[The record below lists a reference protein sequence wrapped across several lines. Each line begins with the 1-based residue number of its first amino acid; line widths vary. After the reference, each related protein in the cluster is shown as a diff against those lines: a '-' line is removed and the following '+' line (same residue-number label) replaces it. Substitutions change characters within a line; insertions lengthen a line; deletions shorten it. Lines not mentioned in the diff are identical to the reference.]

1 MAIMEEWSMKAK
13 LKDLYPNPYKNWISE
28 GQLNEEQV
36 KKLEASLDKLGLMGS
51 IPVTKIDDKLCL
63 ISHHHRVAAMKNKYG
78 DDYEVEVTI
87 HDYNKE
93 QLFRGMVVENLTQRQ
108 GEFREE
114 TQNLVAI
121 RKYLKENPTACPD
134 SGHADDSRKDT
145 KGIMDAGSIRNIEA
159 WLNDQGEIMARGK
172 IHSLLQIHDKLD
184 PELQE
189 KIEKVHSGDADRRTD
204 EDVVPLTR
212 AVQLS
217 TFDDPDEQKDL
228 AKALNK
234 SSEQRVRE
242 QSKLLSK
249 YKRASEEE
257 KDKIRSGKKDIALV
271 DALPSDFKKTEKSP
285 TEQMREFMAEIRAF
299 SQRCGGVAASGLIEE
314 LNDEQRALLSEF
326 LVSFRNNVLDN
337 LVKELGK

>member
-1 MAIMEEWSMKAK
+1 MEEWRMK
-13 LKDLYPNPYKNWISE
+13 LKLKELQPNPFKKWISE
-28 GQLNEEQV
+28 GELNEEQI

-51 IPVTKIDDKLCL
+51 IPITMIDKKPTLV
-63 ISHHHRVAAMKNKYG
+63 SHHHRVEAMKRKFG
-78 DDYEVEVTI
+78 DDYEVDVTV
-87 HDYNKE
+87 HEYNKE

-121 RKYLKENPTACPD
+121 RKFLSERSDSEQSVIQDKKTGKLKGSTP
-134 SGHADDSRKDT
+134 KD
-145 KGIMDAGSIRNIEA
+145 GSIRDIA
-159 WLNDQGEIMARGK
+159 SWLNTQGEIMAIGK
-172 IHSLLQIHDKLD
+172 ISSLLQIHDKLD

-189 KIEKVHSGDADRRTD
+189 KIEKVHSGDASRRTD
-204 EDVVPLTR
+204 EEVVPLTR

-217 TFDDPDEQKDL
+217 AFEDTDEQKDL

-257 KDKIRSGKKDIALV
+257 KEKIRKGRKDIALI
-271 DALPSDFKKTEKSP
+271 DAGLPSDYEKTEKTPS
-285 TEQMREFMAEIRAF
+285 EQMREFMAEIRKF
-299 SQRCGGVAASGLIEE
+299 SERCGGVVASGLVDE
-314 LNDEQRALLSEF
+314 LNDEQKGLISEF
-326 LVSFRNNVLDN
+326 LVSFRNNVLDE
-337 LVKELGK
+337 LIKELGK